1 MEKEI
6 VVGGQAVI
14 EGVLMRTKNYSVIAV
29 RKPDKGIELVSEK
42 LEAKK
47 AFDFV
52 FLRGV
57 VMLFESMRMGIKALS
72 SSANIAGQEESM
84 TKKDVFIAFS
94 FAAVFAV
101 ALFIILPFFVTSVIL
116 KDRGVLFNIV
126 DGLIRLVFFLA
137 YLFFVS
143 QIPDIRRVFQYHGA
157 EHKAVN
163 AYEAGKKLEISEVKK
178 YSTAHLR
185 CGTNF
190 MLIVMIVSILLFSL
204 ITGAVWLRIISRIIL
219 IPVVAGLSYEVL
231 KLIAKFEKN
240 RFVRIF
246 AYPGLM
252 LQRLTTRE
260 PDESQI
266 EVSIAALKKAL
277 ELEKDYSSPTKVSSK

>member
-29 RKPDKGIELVSEK
+29 RKPDNGIELISEK

-47 AFDFV
+47 GFDFI
-52 FLRGV
+52 FLRGI

-72 SSANIAGQEESM
+72 SSANIAGQEDSM

-101 ALFIILPFFVTSVIL
+101 SLFIILPFFVTSVIL

-126 DGLIRLVFFLA
+126 DGLIRLAFFLA

-163 AYEAGKKLEISEVKK
+163 AYEAGKKLMVQEVKK

-190 MLIVMIVSILLFSL
+190 MLIVMILSILLFSL
-204 ITGAVWLRIISRIIL
+204 ITGPVWLRIASRIIL

-231 KLIAKFEKN
+231 KLIARFEKN
-240 RFVRIF
+240 QFVRIF

-277 ELEKDYSSPTKVSSK
+277 ELERDYSSPTKVSSR